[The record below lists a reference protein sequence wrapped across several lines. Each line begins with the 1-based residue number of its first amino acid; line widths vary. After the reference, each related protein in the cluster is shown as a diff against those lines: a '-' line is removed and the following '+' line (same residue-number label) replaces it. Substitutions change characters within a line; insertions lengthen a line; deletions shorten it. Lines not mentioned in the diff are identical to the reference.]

1 MLTTI
6 LSMFPGR
13 KYEFK
18 VFTKTWSCGYAK
30 KKWKKKTTQ
39 QQNKYS
45 SVEFMLNELAI
56 IVC

>member
-1 MLTTI
+1 MSLKCSQKHGRVVML
-6 LSMFPGR
+6 R
-13 KYEFK
+13 RNEKEK
-18 VFTKTWSCGYAK
+18 N
-30 KKWKKKTTQ
+30 Q